1 MDNYFQ
7 VLKLD
12 VDTNIKCS
20 TDAELKTL
28 KNQSEAEFNAFTKV
42 VEQQFNDAYK
52 RILHIL
58 NNPKIADQKDL
69 LNLAKKTLS
78 DRNTRDQHI
87 TDLLTPQPDPPESQ
101 PQKPQNT
108 PSLIRFSNGDEA
120 TSIPHLATLME
131 KNAKEATDM
140 LYQGDVL
147 EKGLQGAG
155 ETQAARVANAVVRQ
169 FPSEQNIGLMAIVA
183 VFRGKILMQK
193 GTGANT
199 PQQLARL
206 IDQNWEQAKTLLYN
220 GFIEFWLEHTKQ
232 SQLADTANKI
242 TNRSDPQD
250 TGLEMLVQALDPKI
264 GTPKLE
270 INQSEIDFGNMK
282 RGSQKTI
289 DLEIKNAGRGFL
301 YGDVQLTNSIP
312 GLKVSDMDIQGDHVI
327 TLQLDA
333 KALTS
338 KRVSYQESLVINTSG
353 GNLKVPLYINY
364 NYKTRQLAHRVAI
377 SGISL
382 AGILLAT
389 RLIIH
394 LFGSSDWLAT
404 HLTGKGFEGWAQH
417 LKWSVWTEFP
427 MFDWRV
433 YSMRVSGK
441 GMRFIIALTALGI
454 GMFVYWLLVFSQK
467 PSETLKNFIQS
478 KIFLK
483 KKSARP

>member
-1 MDNYFQ
+1 MDNYFK

-20 TDAELKTL
+20 TDAELKNL

-52 RILHIL
+52 RTLSMT
-58 NNPKIADQKDL
+58 NNPKISDQRDL
-69 LNLAKKTLS
+69 LNQAKKILS

-101 PQKPQNT
+101 PQKPQST

-131 KNAKEATDM
+131 KNAKEAINM

-147 EKGLQGAG
+147 EKALQGAG
-155 ETQAARVANAVVRQ
+155 ETAAAQVANAVVRQ
-169 FPSEQNIGLMAIVA
+169 FSTEQDIGLKAMVA
-183 VFRGKILMQK
+183 VLRGKILMQK
-193 GTGANT
+193 GSGANT

-270 INQSEIDFGNMK
+270 INQSEVDFGNMK

-289 DLEIKNAGRGFL
+289 QLEIKNAGRGFL
-301 YGDVQLTNSIP
+301 YGDVQLPNSIS
-312 GLKVSDMDIQGDHVI
+312 GLQISDMNIQGDSLI
-327 TLQLDA
+327 ALQLDA

-338 KRVSYQESLVINTSG
+338 RRAYQESLVINTNG
-353 GNLKVPLYINY
+353 GDLKVPLYINY
-364 NYKTRQLAHRVAI
+364 NYKTRQLVHRVAI

-382 AGILLAT
+382 AVILLVT

-404 HLTGKGFEGWAQH
+404 HLTGKNFEGWAQH
-417 LKWSVWTEFP
+417 WKWSVWAEFP
-427 MFDWRV
+427 WFDWTV
-433 YSMRVSGK
+433 YTLSAPGK
-441 GMRFIIALTALGI
+441 GLRFVIALTALGT

-467 PSETLKNFIQS
+467 SSAIKNFIQS
-478 KIFLK
+478 KIFFY